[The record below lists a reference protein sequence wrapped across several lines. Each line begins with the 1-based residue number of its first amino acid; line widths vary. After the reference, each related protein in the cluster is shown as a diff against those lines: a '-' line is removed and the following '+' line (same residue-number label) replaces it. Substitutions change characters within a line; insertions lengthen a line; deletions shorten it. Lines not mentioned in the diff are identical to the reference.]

1 MSDFAYILIFF
12 VYGLAFFSMGLVV
25 ALEGNRA
32 SDTRLRKALRPLAA
46 FGLLH
51 GLHEWMDM
59 FRLIADAFGYRQCRL
74 YCGAQIG
81 FLAISFISLASF
93 GGYLFAKT
101 ASRQRLILLLPLG
114 LETIWVFGLLS
125 FSYRF
130 SGDDLWAVADVWT
143 RYTLGI
149 PAALL
154 AAVGL
159 IVQQRYFRQAGLW
172 RFGRDAMW
180 AAISFGWYGL
190 VGQLF
195 TRPSLLPPST
205 FLNRDLFLRLFGF
218 PIELFRAAS
227 ASLAAMFIVRFM
239 RSFQVEIEQKIA
251 ELQAARLEEARRRE
265 ALRGELYQRV
275 IAAQE
280 AERQR
285 IARDL
290 HDETGQALTAI
301 GLGLRGLS
309 ARLQKPKNLAAA
321 METLR
326 SLEELTQGALRELQR
341 LIADLR
347 PSHLDDLG
355 LPAAIR
361 WYANSVQAHSGLK
374 IHVEIVGEEKTICS
388 DYMTTL
394 FRIFQEA
401 LTNVVK
407 HAHASNVAVQLCFE
421 PALVRLRVEDDGQ
434 GFDAE
439 LARRQ
444 KSWGLLGMQERA
456 TLLDGEFHLH
466 SAPGRGTVVEVA
478 IPYCPKH
485 REEETNDDSSVA
497 G

>member
-1 MSDFAYILIFF
+1 MSDLAYILIFF
-12 VYGLAFFSMGLVV
+12 IYGLAFFSMGLLVT
-25 ALEGNRA
+25 LEGNRA
-32 SDTRLRKALRPLAA
+32 SDSRLRKALRPLAT

-59 FRLIADAFGYRQCRL
+59 FRLIADAFGRPQCMA
-74 YCGAQIG
+74 YCGVQIG
-81 FLAISFISLASF
+81 LLAISFISLASF
-93 GGYLFAKT
+93 GCYLFAKT
-101 ASRQRLILLLPLG
+101 AARQRLILLVPLG
-114 LETIWVFGLLS
+114 MEAVWVFGLLS
-125 FSYRF
+125 LTRRF
-130 SGDDLWAVADVWT
+130 SGDEIWAAADVWT

-149 PAALL
+149 PASLL
-154 AAVGL
+154 ATVGL
-159 IVQQRYFRQAGLW
+159 IVQQRYFRQAGMW
-172 RFGRDAMW
+172 RFGRDALW
-180 AAISFGWYGL
+180 AAVAFAWYGF

-195 TRPSLLPPST
+195 TQPSPLVPST
-205 FLNRDLFLRLFGF
+205 FLNRETFFHLFGF
-218 PIELFRAAS
+218 PIEVLRAVS
-227 ASLAAMFIVRFM
+227 ASLAAMFIIRFM

-265 ALRGELYQRV
+265 ALRGELYRRV

-280 AERQR
+280 SERQR

-309 ARLQKPKNLAAA
+309 ARLQDPRSVNGAL
-321 METLR
+321 ETLHD
-326 SLEELTQGALRELQR
+326 LEDLTRQALEELQR

-361 WYANSVQAHSGLK
+361 WYANSIQAHTGLK
-374 IHVEIVGEEKTICS
+374 IRVTVEGTERTICS

-407 HAHASNVAVQLCFE
+407 HAGASEVRVRLLFE
-421 PALVRLRVEDDGQ
+421 PQVVRLRVEDNGR
-434 GFDAE
+434 GFDAA
-439 LARRQ
+439 LAQKQ
-444 KSWGLLGMQERA
+444 KSWGLLGMQERTA
-456 TLLDGEFHLH
+456 LLDGEFHLQ
-466 SAPGRGTVVEVA
+466 SAPGKGTVVDVA

-485 REEETNDDSSVA
+485 QEESK
-497 G
+497 